1 MRLAGA
7 HSSMSD
13 LTVTAQQT
21 RIAELVARGKSNKEI
36 AAALGCS
43 PRTVGNMLAL
53 LYARLGIRRR
63 AELAVLMVVRDRQG
77 GLAVAGKT
85 ESERD

>member
-1 MRLAGA
+1 MGVLI
-7 HSSMSD
+7 
-13 LTVTAQQT
+13 VTIQQT

-43 PRTVGNMLAL
+43 PRTVGNTLAL

-63 AELAVLMVVRDRQG
+63 AELAVLMVARDSTGGPVAAGKRERDR
-77 GLAVAGKT
+77 
-85 ESERD
+85 D